1 MWGLDVAQ
9 RYGADA
15 VRYYLMVNMPETKD
29 SDWAQPEFVQRDND
43 ELVVTWGNLV
53 NRVLSFAHKQF
64 GGCVPAP
71 FFRKLDD
78 SVAAEE
84 ITRLG

>member
-1 MWGLDVAQ
+1 MAQ
-9 RYGADA
+9 RYGTDA

-29 SDWAQPEFVQRDND
+29 SDWARPEFVQRDND

-71 FFRKLDD
+71 LFRKLDD